1 MQRALLV
8 GALAVASAA
17 CRTGRAQSAA
27 RAPDSPARNFEVLR
41 LADGVYAA
49 LRRDRPGFMVDA
61 NNVFIIG
68 ERDVIVVDS
77 NGAPSI
83 TREVVAALRRLT
95 DKPVRFVIN
104 THWHDDH
111 IRGNS
116 VYRDSF
122 PGVDFIGHAS
132 MRTYMAG
139 EGAENRRRFLAG
151 APGFLRTLEGLVA
164 QGKSLAGGALSDE
177 ERASHAD
184 TIRLATLVLREG
196 AGAQAVLPT
205 IAVDERLR
213 LVRGGRVIDILHL
226 PGHTGGDLVVHL
238 PRERIAIAGDLVV
251 WPVPLVGDPQ
261 SHIGAWGRSIAAL
274 RALGAATIVPG
285 HGPLLHDDRYLQLLE
300 ELFGSI
306 ARQTA
311 DAAARGDD
319 LEAAR
324 KSVQLGDLRR
334 KFAGDSPVRGLLFDA
349 YAAGPAVAVGLREAS
364 PPPQSRRSCAGPW
377 RRR

>member
-1 MQRALLV
+1 MQSALLV
-8 GALAVASAA
+8 GTLAVACAA
-17 CRTGRAQSAA
+17 CRTGRTETAA
-27 RAPDSPARNFEVLR
+27 RPADASPARNFEVQR
-41 LADGVYAA
+41 LADGVYAV
-49 LRRDRPGFMVDA
+49 LRRERPGFMVDA

-95 DKPVRFVIN
+95 DKPVRLVIN

-116 VYRDSF
+116 VYRDEF

-132 MRTYMAG
+132 MRPYMAG
-139 EGAENRRRFLAG
+139 DGATNRRRFLSG

-164 QGKSLAGGALSDE
+164 QGKSLAGGALSAE

-184 TIRLATLVLREG
+184 TIRLAALVLRDG
-196 AGAQAVLPT
+196 ASADAVLPT
-205 IAVDERLR
+205 IAVDERLQ
-213 LVRGGRVIDILHL
+213 LVRGERVIDILHL

-261 SHIGAWGRSIAAL
+261 SHIGAWSRSLAAL

-285 HGPLLHDDRYLQLLE
+285 HGPLLHDDRYLHLLE
-300 ELFGSI
+300 ELFRSI

-311 DAAARGDD
+311 DAVARGDD
-319 LEAAR
+319 REAAR

-334 KFAGDSPVRGLLFDA
+334 KFAGDSPVRALLFDA
-349 YAAGPAVAVGLREAS
+349 YAAGPAIAIGVREALA
-364 PPPQSRRSCAGPW
+364 P
-377 RRR
+377 